1 MPEGTQEQKKS
12 YVVSAF
18 TTKKLILE
26 GVTFS
31 TVEFPAKTHAF
42 PMSQSNYFEREKDDS
57 DDTLVPE
64 TEEQQSEN
72 ADSSGESIEVL
83 HTEVDPKKNVILFGK
98 LCNSQ
103 EVLLNWIKKNA
114 FTMFVL

>member
-1 MPEGTQEQKKS
+1 MQYTDESGEDPSSNQMPEGTQEQKKS

-26 GVTFS
+26 GVSFS
-31 TVEFPAKTHAF
+31 TVEFPAKSHAF
-42 PMSQSNYFEREKDDS
+42 PMSQSNYYGKVKDDS

-64 TEEQQSEN
+64 TEEQQPED
-72 ADSSGESIEVL
+72 ADESVEVL
-83 HTEVDPKKNVILFGK
+83 HREIDPTKNVILFGK

-103 EVLLNWIKKNA
+103 EVLLN
-114 FTMFVL
+114 